1 LRSFWGR
8 AGWNLLDQMISS
20 GTNAVL
26 SFLVARQLSDSAFGG
41 FAVAFTVFSLLVGAS
56 RAISTAPLGMRF
68 ADAGR
73 ARFARAS
80 STVTG
85 TALALGAAAGAVA
98 VVTGLVLGGDVGRA
112 LVALGLV
119 LPGLLVQDAWRDVF
133 FAAARPA
140 AAALNDAAWAVV
152 QLLAVV
158 GLLVVGVST
167 AGPLVLAWGAAAAA
181 AAVLGGV
188 QARARPAP
196 ARTVSWLREHRD
208 VTRYLIAEFA
218 VLQGAQQGAAAGRRG
233 RLARGHR
240 GAARRAGPARADDDP
255 GRRGLQLHRP
265 RVRPSG
271 PDDDDEGVDDCRNGP
286 LGGRRRSRSAVGPA
300 VAGRAGHLRPLPAR
314 RHLDRDRRGPRPH
327 RDRAGRRRRRRHRPG
342 RDAQRHARFS

>member
-1 LRSFWGR
+1 
-8 AGWNLLDQMISS
+8 MISS

-41 FAVAFTVFSLLVGAS
+41 LAVAFTVFSLLVGAS

-119 LPGLLVQDAWRDVF
+119 LPGLLVQDAWRYVF

-158 GLLVVGVST
+158 GLLC
-167 AGPLVLAWGAAAAA
+167 
-181 AAVLGGV
+181 GGV
-188 QARARPAP
+188 DGGPPRAR
-196 ARTVSWLREHRD
+196 L
-208 VTRYLIAEFA
+208 
-218 VLQGAQQGAAAGRRG
+218 GR
-233 RLARGHR
+233 
-240 GAARRAGPARADDDP
+240 
-255 GRRGLQLHRP
+255 
-265 RVRPSG
+265 
-271 PDDDDEGVDDCRNGP
+271 
-286 LGGRRRSRSAVGPA
+286 GGRG
-300 VAGRAGHLRPLPAR
+300 
-314 RHLDRDRRGPRPH
+314 RRGPRGLCRPGP
-327 RDRAGRRRRRRHRPG
+327 ARRRRGP
-342 RDAQRHARFS
+342 